1 MQTILMIAVALH
13 VLSGIFWAGS
23 TFVLA
28 RVGGAGAVQLGRPQM
43 GAAAV
48 AILTGGILWR
58 LVHAHAFQPQ
68 EQILALGAFCAIIAA
83 AIQAAAAAH
92 TRVAHANT
100 AQAPSVGSTTM
111 PYRIAAAL
119 LTITVICMASARY
132 V

>member
-1 MQTILMIAVALH
+1 MQTILIIAVALH
-13 VLSGIFWAGS
+13 VLSGVFWAGS

-28 RVGGAGAVQLGRPQM
+28 RVGGAGAEQLGRPQT

-68 EQILALGAFCAIIAA
+68 QQILALGAFCAIIAA
-83 AIQAAAAAH
+83 TVQAAAAH
-92 TRVAHANT
+92 MRLAHANT

-119 LTITVICMASARY
+119 LTVTVICMASARY